1 VIYRKLFVG
10 WKIATN
16 LGERERHTHTHTQQ
30 QQSFGF
36 DKSSS
41 WMLERSAAQVWSLM
55 KKKTTIN

>member
-16 LGERERHTHTHTQQ
+16 LGECERERERK